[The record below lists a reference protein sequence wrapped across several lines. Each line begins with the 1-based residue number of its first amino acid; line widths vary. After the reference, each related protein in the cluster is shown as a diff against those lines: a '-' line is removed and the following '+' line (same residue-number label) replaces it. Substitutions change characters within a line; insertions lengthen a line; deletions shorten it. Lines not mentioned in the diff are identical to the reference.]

1 MSQSLF
7 VFPPHLDHREM
18 LKTVKSMSCNKYI
31 FLARLMKL

>member
-7 VFPPHLDHREM
+7 VFFSHLNHREM
-18 LKTVKSMSCNKYI
+18 VKTVKSMSCNKYI